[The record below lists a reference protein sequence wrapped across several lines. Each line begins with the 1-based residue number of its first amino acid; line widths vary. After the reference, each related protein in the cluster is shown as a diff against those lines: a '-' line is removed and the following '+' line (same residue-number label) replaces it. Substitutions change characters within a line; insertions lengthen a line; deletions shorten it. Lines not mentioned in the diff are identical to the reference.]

1 MIRQYTW
8 LSEVIC
14 KNINDLYNCGE
25 FNDGS
30 TSGTKNREVK
40 RNREMHGESANAA
53 AKLFLD
59 AFHEDPWISA
69 FHIRHCTLP
78 MFNEYDAEKDD
89 HGEYKLHCDDSIMNG
104 LRTDLVFLTAMN
116 DESEYEG
123 GDLTIKVGNIDL
135 VLRLKTGQSVVFDP
149 NLWHTV
155 SPVTKGRRRMSV
167 VWAEALIQDPWAREM
182 FYDYMDITAR
192 CLNSIDKAKWKE
204 HGNETDPATY
214 MGALRQKILRRYANP
229 YPNAVNTS
237 KE

>member
-1 MIRQYTW
+1 MIRQHTW

-25 FNDGS
+25 FLDGK
-30 TSGTKNREVK
+30 TTGTTNREVK
-40 RNREMHGESANAA
+40 RNRELAGDVVDTA
-53 AKLFLD
+53 AKLFMD
-59 AFHEDPWISA
+59 AFREDPWMTS
-69 FHIRHCTLP
+69 FHMRHCTAPL
-78 MFNEYDAEKDD
+78 FNEYDAELDNN
-89 HGEYKLHCDDSIMNG
+89 GEYKLHCDSSIMNG
-104 LRTDLVFLTAMN
+104 LRSDLVILTAIN

-229 YPNAVNTS
+229 FPTAVNTS

>member
-1 MIRQYTW
+1 MIRQHTW

-25 FNDGS
+25 FLDGK
-30 TSGTKNREVK
+30 TTGTTNREVK
-40 RNREMHGESANAA
+40 RNRELAGDVVDTA
-53 AKLFLD
+53 AKLFMD
-59 AFHEDPWISA
+59 AFREDPWMTS
-69 FHIRHCTLP
+69 FHMRHCTAPL
-78 MFNEYDAEKDD
+78 FNEYDAELDNN
-89 HGEYKLHCDDSIMNG
+89 GEYKLHCDSAIMNG
-104 LRTDLVFLTAMN
+104 LRSDLVILTAIN

-167 VWAEALIQDPWAREM
+167 VWAETLIQDPWAREM

-204 HGNETDPATY
+204 HGNDTDPATY

-229 YPNAVNTS
+229 YPTAVNTS
-237 KE
+237 KK